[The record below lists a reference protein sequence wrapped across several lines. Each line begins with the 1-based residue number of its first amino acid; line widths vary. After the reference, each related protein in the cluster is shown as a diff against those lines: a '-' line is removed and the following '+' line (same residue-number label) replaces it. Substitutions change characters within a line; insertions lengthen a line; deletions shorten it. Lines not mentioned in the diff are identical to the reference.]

1 MADTFLALLL
11 GHLMGDYL
19 FQTLW
24 MVENKKRPPVLL
36 LHVGIMA
43 ASTFVV
49 LGGGAGVVLAIA
61 VVHLAMD
68 ATKTYLLPNR
78 LWAYFLDQ
86 GVHILTILVAAAYFP
101 TLFAD
106 GIWGNVADVFRDYY
120 IIACGLIACTLAGGP
135 TIGMFL
141 SEYTHDEIEPGLSRG
156 GWAIGMLE
164 RALIFLMVMTDQV
177 AGIGFLIAAKSIL
190 RFDTASKDQKNSE
203 YVIIGTLSSFAWA
216 LLAAIVTKLALS

>member
-24 MVENKKRPPVLL
+24 MVENKKRPAVLL

-43 ASTFVV
+43 LSTFVV
-49 LGGGAGVVLAIA
+49 LGGGLMVVLGIAAI
-61 VVHLAMD
+61 HLAMD

-78 LWAYFLDQ
+78 LWSYFLDQ
-86 GVHILTILVAAAYFP
+86 AVHIVTIIAAAAYFP

-106 GIWGNVADVFRDYY
+106 GLWGNVADLFRDYY
-120 IIACGLIACTLAGGP
+120 ILACGLIVCTMAGGP
-135 TIGMFL
+135 TIGIFL
-141 SEYTHDEIEPGLSRG
+141 SEYTHEELEPGLTRG

-164 RALIFLMVMTDQV
+164 RALIFLMVLTDQV

-203 YVIIGTLSSFAWA
+203 YVIIGTLASFAWA
-216 LLAAIVTKLALS
+216 LLAAYITKVALA